1 MSMPSLRRIT
11 GAVGVAL
18 VCLGWVAR
26 AAQAQEPAP
35 TQPVEIPPSA
45 TVLEGVPTSRVD
57 AAEGT
62 TTRHV
67 LDQAEAAKSR
77 LRVTVK
83 DGQYYWTSR
92 DNRLLRLNSSGA
104 FTYLSAD
111 PGQYIRFTRIN
122 DRITYVEHVDTALGS
137 VTWWGEMKIVV
148 GAQPR
153 R

>member
-1 MSMPSLRRIT
+1 MSMRSLRRFIVT
-11 GAVGVAL
+11 VGVAIL
-18 VCLGWVAR
+18 CLGSLAR
-26 AAQAQEPAP
+26 GADAQEPASAR
-35 TQPVEIPPSA
+35 PVEIPPTA

-104 FTYLSAD
+104 FTYLSAE
-111 PGQYIRFTRIN
+111 PGQYIRFTRVN
-122 DRITYVEHVDTALGS
+122 DRIAYVEHVDTALGS
-137 VTWWGEMKIVV
+137 VTWWGELKIVV
-148 GAQPR
+148 GSQPR